1 MIESYFD
8 KKVEIKSK
16 HDDYQLPSVDRF
28 FTTSS
33 TEKHEELQVIKQ
45 ILNHVK
51 SKLNDFQIQEWT
63 KHTTSR
69 NPARQIIHHLRN
81 ELNCE
86 FVTQA
91 FGKFY
96 ECLAT
101 YPIIES
107 SGFEKRLQS
116 IHLCEAPGAFIAAL
130 NHYMK
135 LNHPDCEV
143 SNILD
148 VNLT

>member
-8 KKVEIKSK
+8 KKVKIKTENE
-16 HDDYQLPSVDRF
+16 DYQLPPIDKF
-28 FTTSS
+28 FSS
-33 TEKHEELQVIKQ
+33 SSSEKHKELQVIKQ

-63 KHTTSR
+63 KHTTCR

-81 ELNCE
+81 ELKCE

-96 ECLAT
+96 ECLST
-101 YPIIES
+101 FPIVES
-107 SGFEKRLQS
+107 SKFDKRLQS

-135 LNHPDCEV
+135 LNHPQAEV
-143 SNILD
+143 SN
-148 VNLT
+148 TW